1 VARTAERIPS
11 RERKEAGYMPLR
23 VNNNIMSLNAQ
34 RNISRV
40 VGISNRQ
47 LERLSSGLRVNRAK
61 DDASGLVVSE
71 GLRSEAAK
79 LAQNVR
85 NAQQG
90 ADLLQVAEGSLQE
103 VNNMLVRMRELSI
116 SSATSTVN
124 DRNRESISA
133 EFNQLV
139 QEIDRIASATTYN
152 SKNLLSGFGNAVS
165 TTASTALTTSPTTGV
180 VRVGVSAA
188 SVGTFTFSD
197 SAADGELTLGNG
209 QVTQTLNMGTLLDG
223 TAVATGTSVVANFD
237 RIGVEV
243 TLAGVGAFG
252 AAGDY
257 VDGDLD
263 GTTVVVEG
271 TTGGIFQVGPTDSF
285 VNRLEVGIPDLRASS
300 AALNLTQ
307 LSVATID
314 DARASLVSIDRA
326 INTVSNARG
335 DLGAVQNRLSFSMS
349 LTEVEIENITAS
361 DATIRD
367 ADVAREV
374 TEFSRSQVLVQASNA
389 MLVQANVT
397 SVGAL
402 SLL

>member
-1 VARTAERIPS
+1 
-11 RERKEAGYMPLR
+11 MPLR

-34 RNISRV
+34 RNISRA
-40 VGISNRQ
+40 VGTSNRQ
-47 LERLSSGLRVNRAK
+47 LERLSSGLRVNRAR

-90 ADLLQVAEGSLQE
+90 SDLLQVAEGSLQE
-103 VNNMLVRMRELSI
+103 VNNILVRMRELSI

-152 SKNLLSGFGNAVS
+152 SSNLLSGFGNAVS

-180 VRVGVSAA
+180 IRVGVSAA
-188 SVGTFTFSD
+188 SVGTFTFID
-197 SAADGELTLGNG
+197 TAADGELTLGNG

-223 TAVATGTSVVANFD
+223 TVVATGTSVVANFD
-237 RIGVEV
+237 RLGVEV
-243 TLAGVGAFG
+243 TLAGVGASG
-252 AAGDY
+252 ASGDY

-263 GTTVVVEG
+263 GTTIVVEG
-271 TTGGIFQVGPTDSF
+271 TTGGVFQVGPTDSY

-326 INTVSNARG
+326 ISTISNARG

-349 LTEVEIENITAS
+349 FTEVEIENITAS

-397 SVGAL
+397 TVGAL

>member
-1 VARTAERIPS
+1 
-11 RERKEAGYMPLR
+11 MPLR